1 VLPPNIKTVW
11 KDEKLKITYVIMAYR
26 KVTDFEAQNAIASLH
41 RTLAKKREKLQP
53 GQTYII
59 QTIYH

>member
-1 VLPPNIKTVW
+1 VLPPNIKAVI
-11 KDEKLKITYVIMAYR
+11 KDEKRKITYVILAYR
-26 KVTDFEAQNAIASLH
+26 KVTDFEANNAIASLH
-41 RTLAKKREKLQP
+41 RTLARKREKLQP

>member
-1 VLPPNIKTVW
+1 MLPPNIKTVV
-11 KDEKLKITYVIMAYR
+11 KDKKLKITYVIMAYR
-26 KVTDFEAQNAIASLH
+26 KVSEFEAQNAIASLH
-41 RTLAKKREKLQP
+41 RTLAKKRKKLQP

>member
-1 VLPPNIKTVW
+1 MLPPNVKTVV
-11 KDEKLKITYVIMAYR
+11 KDEKLKITYVIWAYR
-26 KVTDFEAQNAIASLH
+26 KVTDFEASDSIASLH
-41 RTLAKKREKLQP
+41 RTLAKKKQKLQP